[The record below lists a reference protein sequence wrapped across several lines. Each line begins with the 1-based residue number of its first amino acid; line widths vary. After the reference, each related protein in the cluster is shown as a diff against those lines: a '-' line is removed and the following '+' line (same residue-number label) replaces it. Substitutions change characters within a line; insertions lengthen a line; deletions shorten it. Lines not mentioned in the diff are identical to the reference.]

1 MADLTKL
8 LRAAGRQRNL
18 AVRASQVG
26 QALAAPQLA
35 APPVVAAAYG
45 QVTAALVGVI
55 AELTQQVTA
64 LEDDLTRA
72 FEAHPDAEILRSLP
86 GLGVVLGARVLAEF
100 GDDPTRYGHPK
111 ARKA

>member
-18 AVRASQVG
+18 AVRASQVR

-45 QVTAALVGVI
+45 QVTAALVGSS
-55 AELTQQVTA
+55 
-64 LEDDLTRA
+64 
-72 FEAHPDAEILRSLP
+72 PSSPSRSP
-86 GLGVVLGARVLAEF
+86 
-100 GDDPTRYGHPK
+100 PWKMT
-111 ARKA
+111 